1 MGTSQSI
8 LKNQANTSNALV
20 NVLRPSSENVMLGT
34 ENSKR
39 SNNVTFKEPE
49 INNFNNKILIVNQQT
64 TQISTENIQKIGNLF
79 AISSQINRCVD

>member
-20 NVLRPSSENVMLGT
+20 NILRPSENGMLGT

-49 INNFNNKILIVNQQT
+49 INNINNKILIVNNQT
-64 TQISTENIQKIGNLF
+64 TQISTENIQKIGTLF
-79 AISSQINRCVD
+79 ALVSE